1 MHLLKVIFA
10 VFVTLLTGCNAQT
23 ATFNMSLT
31 HLNDIHS
38 YPAPVSVTTK
48 IDGVN
53 LPARRAGHLKAIL
66 AAWGISLVHDGT
78 EYIS

>member
-10 VFVTLLTGCNAQT
+10 VFVTLLTGCSAQT
-23 ATFNMSLT
+23 ATFNMSLA
-31 HLNDIHS
+31 HLNDTHS
-38 YPAPVSVTTK
+38 YLAPVSVTLK

-53 LPARRAGHLKAIL
+53 LPARRAGHLKTIL

-78 EYIS
+78 ECIS